1 MNAPEETVATVE
13 ALIAATKDS
22 GIQRIAI
29 SGHLT
34 HAPSVR
40 LSPGQSLRGA
50 DEGASISFTDG
61 TDGLQLSSDN
71 RIHNLRL
78 DASPEKR
85 AIFNDTS
92 VNHLGRIELRGV
104 TTKGRVQIL
113 AGGKVRGGH
122 IDVHGLDIIAADARG
137 ERERPHGYGVY
148 VLHGAFTLWNMQED
162 ASVVG

>member
-1 MNAPEETVATVE
+1 MGYTLPFFWGGRLDSLTDMILRGGRYHECTGRKVATVE

-50 DEGASISFTDG
+50 DEGASISFTSG

-71 RIHNLRL
+71 GIHSLRI
-78 DASPEKR
+78 DASPAKR

-92 VNHLGRIELRGV
+92 VDHLGRIELRGV
-104 TTKGRVQIL
+104 
-113 AGGKVRGGH
+113 A
-122 IDVHGLDIIAADARG
+122 
-137 ERERPHGYGVY
+137 
-148 VLHGAFTLWNMQED
+148 
-162 ASVVG
+162 